1 MLETTSKGGTGRIA
15 ENLPRN
21 KNTVHG
27 EKISH
32 ITHESSP
39 FMGLS
44 WYLSP
49 CTCPLTHIEGFCV
62 NESNARKAKSI
73 SSWSKASNPVTDE
86 PA

>member
-39 FMGLS
+39 FYGLI
-44 WYLSP
+44 LVP
-49 CTCPLTHIEGFCV
+49 VALHVPLTHIEGFCV